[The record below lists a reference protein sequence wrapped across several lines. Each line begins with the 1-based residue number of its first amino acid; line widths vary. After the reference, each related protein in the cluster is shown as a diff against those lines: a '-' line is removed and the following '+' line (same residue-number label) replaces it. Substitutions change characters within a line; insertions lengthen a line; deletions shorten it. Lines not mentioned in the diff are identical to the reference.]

1 MAGNRTL
8 TIIKP
13 DAVEKNLI
21 GEILQRFIEG
31 GFRVRAMK
39 YTKLTE
45 EKARAFY
52 KVHADKPFYD
62 NLVAFMTSGPVVAA
76 ILEKDNAVED
86 FRKLIGATNPEEAEE
101 GTIRRDYAETIERNC
116 VHGSDADDTAQ
127 RESDFFFSEIERY

>member
-21 GEILQRFIEG
+21 GEILQRFIDG
-31 GFRVRAMK
+31 GFR
-39 YTKLTE
+39 KLTE
-45 EKARAFY
+45 EKAKEFY
-52 KVHADKPFYD
+52 KVHADKPFY
-62 NLVAFMTSGPVVAA
+62 NSLVAFMTSGPVVAA

-101 GTIRRDYAETIERNC
+101 GTIRKDYAESIERNC

-127 RESDFFFSEIERY
+127 REGDFFFSELEKL

>member
-21 GEILQRFIEG
+21 GEILQRFIDG
-31 GFRVRAMK
+31 GFRIRAMK

-45 EKARAFY
+45 EKAKEFY
-52 KVHADKPFYD
+52 KVHADKAFYD
-62 NLVAFMTSGPVVAA
+62 SLVAFMTSGPVVAA

-101 GTIRRDYAETIERNC
+101 GTIRKDYAESIERNC

-127 RESDFFFSEIERY
+127 REGDFFFSELEKL